1 METKVQTPDNKNILA
16 DNSKQ
21 PVDAIFDIVFKQDDV
36 SWKSII
42 HDLVKSEQMNP
53 WDIDVSLLANKY
65 IKLVKEMQEHD
76 FRMSGKIILAAA
88 ILLKIKSKR
97 LVGQDIEELD
107 KLIASRNVDEEEF
120 YEELDNY
127 DHVKDFLNE
136 GEDNQKPNLIPKTPQ
151 PRIRN
156 VSVYDLVSALEQA
169 LEVKK
174 RRILNSIPGEPLEM
188 PKKGF
193 NIGRSIKDIYQ
204 NILELFKYD
213 KNMTFS
219 NLLPKN
225 CSKETKVMT
234 FIPLL
239 HLANLKKIALKQEDH
254 FGDIDILLRSERLV
268 PKDISDQ
275 DNNSDSEDK
284 GSHKLN

>member
-1 METKVQTPDNKNILA
+1 METKGQAPDNKNILA
-16 DNSKQ
+16 GNNKQ

-42 HDLVKSEQMNP
+42 HELVKSEQMNP

-127 DHVKDFLNE
+127 DHVRDFLNE

-204 NILELFKYD
+204 SILELFKYD
-213 KNMTFS
+213 ENLTFS

-225 CSKETKVMT
+225 CSKENKVMT

-239 HLANLKKIALKQEDH
+239 HLANLKKIALKQEEH
-254 FGDIDILLRSERLV
+254 FGDIDILLRSKRLV
-268 PKDISDQ
+268 QKDIADQ
-275 DNNSDSEDK
+275 DKNSDSEDK
-284 GSHKLN
+284 DNHNQV